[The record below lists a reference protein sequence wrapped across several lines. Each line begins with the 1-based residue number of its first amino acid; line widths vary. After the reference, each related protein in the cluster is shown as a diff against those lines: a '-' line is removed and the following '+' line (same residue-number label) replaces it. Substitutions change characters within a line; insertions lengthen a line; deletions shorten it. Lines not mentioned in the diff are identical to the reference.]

1 MTVCK
6 FFDKNFVLLDI
17 VFIQFRLA
25 MPIGKTVFSQLMDLV
40 PEYEFQK
47 CVDKY
52 AGDFHALKFTC
63 RDHFRVMSYAQF
75 TDRAS
80 LRDIEATLT
89 VFSAKLYHSGLKFI
103 SKSTLAYMNETKDW
117 QIYRDFAMVLIT
129 WAQKLYKD
137 DYFRLG
143 LDEMVYAFD
152 SSTIELCLKL
162 CPWAEYREDG
172 GAMKMHTLLNLR
184 GSIPTFIWMTEGKV
198 NDMNGLDVLPV
209 EAGAYYLM
217 DKGYVDFWRLYK
229 YFHLRQAY
237 FVTRAKDNMR
247 FEVKEEREVDMHA
260 GLISDQSIRLTGP
273 LVSRDYPEMMRMVVY
288 EDFATNNVYRFL
300 TNNFIIDALTVAELY
315 RERWQIELF
324 FKWIKQHLHVKS
336 FFGTTKN
343 AVFAQIWIAVC
354 DYLLL
359 VIARKL
365 FHIEQ
370 NLYIFSKAIGLVL
383 FEKMPVSELINRI
396 DNSKLEPENDGQGWL
411 F

>member
-1 MTVCK
+1 
-6 FFDKNFVLLDI
+6 
-17 VFIQFRLA
+17 
-25 MPIGKTVFSQLMDLV
+25 
-40 PEYEFQK
+40 
-47 CVDKY
+47 
-52 AGDFHALKFTC
+52 
-63 RDHFRVMSYAQF
+63 
-75 TDRAS
+75 
-80 LRDIEATLT
+80 
-89 VFSAKLYHSGLKFI
+89 
-103 SKSTLAYMNETKDW
+103 
-117 QIYRDFAMVLIT
+117 MVLIV
-129 WAQKLYKD
+129 WAQKLYKE

-162 CPWAEYREDG
+162 CPWAEYKENS

-184 GSIPTFIWMTEGKV
+184 GSIPMFIWMTEGKV

-209 EAGAYYLM
+209 EAGAYYLL

-229 YFHLRQAY
+229 YFQLRQAY

-247 FEVKEEREVDMHA
+247 FEVVGDREVDMHA

-273 LVSRDYPEMMRMVVY
+273 LVSKDYPEMMRMVVY

-300 TNNFIIDALTVAELY
+300 TNNFLIDALTVAELY

-324 FKWIKQHLHVKS
+324 FKWIKQHLRIKS
-336 FFGTTKN
+336 FFGTTRN
-343 AVFAQIWIAVC
+343 AVFAQIWIAIC

-359 VIARKL
+359 IIARKM

-370 NLYIFSKAIGLVL
+370 NLYIFSQAIGLVL
-383 FEKMPVSELINRI
+383 FEKIPVSELFNRI
-396 DNSKLEPENDGQGWL
+396 DNSKLEIENDGQGWL

>member
-1 MTVCK
+1 MTVCI
-6 FFDKNFVLLDI
+6 FFDQNFVLLDI
-17 VFIQFRLA
+17 VFIQFRLV
-25 MPIGKTVFSQLMDLV
+25 MPIGKTVFSQLMELV

-63 RDHFRVMSYAQF
+63 RDQFRVMIYAQL

-117 QIYRDFAMVLIT
+117 QIYRDFAMVLIA
-129 WAQKLYKD
+129 WAQKLYKE

-162 CPWAEYREDG
+162 CPWAEYKENS

-209 EAGAYYLM
+209 EAGAYYLL
-217 DKGYVDFWRLYK
+217 DKGYVDFWRLYN
-229 YFHLRQAY
+229 YFQLRQAY

-247 FEVKEEREVDMHA
+247 FEVVGDREVDMHA

-273 LVSRDYPEMMRMVVY
+273 LVSKDYPEMMRMVVY

-300 TNNFIIDALTVAELY
+300 TNNFLIDALTVAELY

-324 FKWIKQHLHVKS
+324 FYDKYIVMQSSHRIQ
-336 FFGTTKN
+336 
-343 AVFAQIWIAVC
+343 FAT
-354 DYLLL
+354 Y
-359 VIARKL
+359 
-365 FHIEQ
+365 
-370 NLYIFSKAIGLVL
+370 
-383 FEKMPVSELINRI
+383 
-396 DNSKLEPENDGQGWL
+396 
-411 F
+411 